1 MNMDALFNLTN
12 GLYILGANDKGR
24 YVGSLVDAITQVAHD
39 PAIIVVSCNNQ
50 SYTKEIIEQTGVFSL
65 SVLCKN
71 VEPFV
76 LANFGFQ
83 SSRNVNKWNNV
94 DFCVEGGLPY
104 LKYNNASMSCKV
116 LNKIN
121 FSSNVMFIAEVLSAD
136 TSRNEDPLT
145 YRDYRGYFKTE
156 VIKSFEE
163 YKKLSKNTGVSP
175 IIKSEVAA
183 KAVEAF
189 PLTSN
194 SKPIEENK
202 MDQSKKQRW
211 VCTVCGYVY
220 DEELP
225 FEDLPDDWV
234 CPLCGVD
241 KSLFELREV

>member
-1 MNMDALFNLTN
+1 MNLDALFKLTN

-24 YVGSLVDAITQVAHD
+24 YVGSLVDAVTQVAHD
-39 PAIIVVSCNNQ
+39 PIVIVVSCNNR
-50 SYTKEIIEQTGVFSL
+50 SYTKEIIEQTGMFSL

-94 DFCVEGGLPY
+94 DFYVEAGLPY
-104 LKYNNASMSCKV
+104 LKHNNASISCKV
-116 LNKIN
+116 LNKVE
-121 FSSNVMFIAEVLSAD
+121 FVSNTMFIAELVDANSCQD
-136 TSRNEDPLT
+136 EDPLT

-163 YKKLSKNTGVSP
+163 YKKLSSNAELSP
-175 IIKSEVAA
+175 IKQVEGVIDAPETPITKPTKEIKM
-183 KAVEAF
+183 
-189 PLTSN
+189 
-194 SKPIEENK
+194 EE
-202 MDQSKKQRW
+202 SKKQRW

-220 DEELP
+220 DEEIP
-225 FEDLPDDWV
+225 FEELPDDWL